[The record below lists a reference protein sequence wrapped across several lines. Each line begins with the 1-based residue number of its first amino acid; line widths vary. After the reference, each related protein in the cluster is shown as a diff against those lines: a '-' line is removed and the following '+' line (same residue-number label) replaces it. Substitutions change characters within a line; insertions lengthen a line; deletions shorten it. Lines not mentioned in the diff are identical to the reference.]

1 MKYKL
6 NDFVIIALLAVMGM
20 VQEVQAKSIITEWN
34 PVVIDATVKN
44 TPQPTVGT
52 RTMMMIFT
60 SAYDAWA
67 AFDNTALGAVTENTL
82 DGTGGAP
89 TLENMNEA
97 VSHAIYN
104 TILAVAPNSK
114 PEAEAFMTSHGF
126 ALDSSST
133 AAVLGRTVAQRV
145 IDSRKNDGSNQE
157 NGYADTSGYQPKPAT
172 ELDSWQP
179 LRVPLNNPEGNL
191 QRALSPHWG
200 KVKPFAI
207 NTVELRLPPPAEP
220 GTARWDAQI
229 QQVID
234 ISANLTNEQK
244 VIAEFWRPQRGTPP
258 MLWGELT
265 AVVSEQYNFDIADDA
280 KLYFAIHSAM
290 FDASITCW
298 DNKYFYD
305 YIRPVTA
312 IRNMGDVMIQSW
324 GGVGKGTV
332 TLPAS
337 QWLPYQSADQPTP
350 PFPEYTSGHSTFG
363 GSWSEIMRQFTGS
376 DRFGYGRTF
385 TTLAFEGT
393 TIEPVELYWETFT
406 EAAQE
411 AGMSRLYG
419 GIHFMDANL
428 NGQFCGKLV
437 GGIVWHKVS
446 KLFKGY
452 TSNVAEFEA
461 YK

>member
-1 MKYKL
+1 MLYKL
-6 NDFVIIALLAVMGM
+6 KCCLMVVLLFVIGM
-20 VQEVQAKSIITEWN
+20 VSDVRAKSIITEWN
-34 PVVIDATVKN
+34 PVVIEATIKN

-52 RTMMMIFT
+52 RTMMIIFT
-60 SAYDAWA
+60 SAYDTWA
-67 AFDNTALGAVTENTL
+67 AYDNTALGAVTENSL

-89 TLENMNEA
+89 TLANMNEA

-104 TILAVAPNSK
+104 AILVVAPNSK
-114 PEAEAFMTSHGF
+114 VEAETFMTSKGY
-126 ALDSSST
+126 ALDASS
-133 AAVLGRTVAQRV
+133 APAVLGRTVAQRV
-145 IDSRKNDGSNQE
+145 VESRNNDGSNHA
-157 NGYADTSGYQPKPAT
+157 NGYADTTGYQPKPT
-172 ELDSWQP
+172 TVLDAWQP
-179 LRVPLNNPEGNL
+179 LRVPLSNPEGNV

-200 KVKPFAI
+200 AVKTFAI
-207 NTVELRLPPPAEP
+207 NTPEFRLPPPASL
-220 GTARWDAQI
+220 GTARWDAQL

-265 AVVSEQYNFDIADDA
+265 AVVSERYNFDLADDA

-290 FDASITCW
+290 FDAGITCW
-298 DNKYFYD
+298 ENKYVYD

-312 IRNMGDVMIQSW
+312 IRNMGNVMIQSW

-337 QWLPYQSADQPTP
+337 EWIPYQSADQPTP

-363 GSWSEIMRQFTGS
+363 GAWSEILRQFTGS
-376 DRFGYGRTF
+376 DHFGYGRTF

-428 NGQFCGKLV
+428 NGQACGKLV
-437 GGIVWHKVS
+437 GGAVWHKAS

-452 TSNVAEFEA
+452 TSNVKDFEA